1 MSENVVWT
9 TKVLNFLRQGTLV
22 VHFLNNK
29 LHDRMKKIF
38 RLRFISFLKGTI
50 HTFTGSVLTSIFL
63 QLMQCGLFKGS
74 FHEKSRTCNL
84 GLKYKYYAFI
94 EKGVMKYYYSRLGMN
109 LVRNWMFDQVK
120 RVQSSVLNYKPSK
133 ITISLTLYYITKW

>member
-9 TKVLNFLRQGTLV
+9 TKVLNFLRQVTLV

-50 HTFTGSVLTSIFL
+50 PTFTGSVLTSIFFAVDA
-63 QLMQCGLFKGS
+63 MWS
-74 FHEKSRTCNL
+74 
-84 GLKYKYYAFI
+84 I
-94 EKGVMKYYYSRLGMN
+94 
-109 LVRNWMFDQVK
+109 
-120 RVQSSVLNYKPSK
+120 
-133 ITISLTLYYITKW
+133 